1 MARHLRA
8 KETDLI
14 LALVLQVT
22 LAYLQVPQS
31 AALPELRVLVSHAP
45 PSNEQLGLLELPR
58 SELDAKAKALKV
70 TVKVQGDN
78 MLMWVEDLYDVKS
91 VDLQIRANVVIAEQL
106 KQGKLSFKLA
116 DLGEED
122 RLAVRET
129 LIKSSAAEF
138 LGPAVLDDATTLQL
152 GATHYLNLKGS
163 DRSVENAIASEQ
175 SPSPPSTSIKRY
187 TDEEM
192 TIFQERT
199 LPGLRGKTSV
209 YVLRAAFNKV
219 RLPSSRRAQAV
230 EDVAKHFRTILER
243 QSLDQQRVALLC
255 ESATQGRFPV
265 KVGGSLES
273 KFSDQLRSNKF
284 AAERLGFKSL
294 SEWGKFLDESTVT
307 SARTAPTLSLR
318 ANVGGKNRS
327 ATISISPERGQ

>member
-1 MARHLRA
+1 MS
-8 KETDLI
+8 
-14 LALVLQVT
+14 LAVPLA
-22 LAYLQVPQS
+22 LAYLGMAQS
-31 AALPELRVLVSHAP
+31 ANLPELRVLVSHAP
-45 PSNEQLGLLELPR
+45 PSSDQLALLEIPR

-78 MLMWVEDLYDVKS
+78 TLMWVEDLYDVKS
-91 VDLQIRANVVIAEQL
+91 VDLQIRANVVIAEQF

-122 RLAVRET
+122 RQAVRET

-138 LGPAVLDDATTLQL
+138 LGPAVLDDATAIQL

-163 DRSVENAIASEQ
+163 DQSIDNVIASERA
-175 SPSPPSTSIKRY
+175 PSPPSASTKRY
-187 TDEEM
+187 TEEEV
-192 TIFQERT
+192 TEFHERT
-199 LPGLRGKTSV
+199 LPALRGPTNV
-209 YVLRAAFNKV
+209 YSLRATFNKV

-255 ESATQGRFPV
+255 EAATQSRFPV
-265 KVGGSLES
+265 KVGGSLEA
-273 KFSDQLRSNKF
+273 KFSEQLRSNKF
-284 AAERLGFKSL
+284 TAERLGFKSL

-307 SARTAPTLSLR
+307 SSRTAPTLSLR

-327 ATISISPERGQ
+327 ATVSISPDRGQ

>member
-1 MARHLRA
+1 ML
-8 KETDLI
+8 
-14 LALVLQVT
+14 LAVPLV

-45 PSNEQLGLLELPR
+45 PSSEQLGLLELPR
-58 SELDAKAKALKV
+58 SELDAKAKALQV

-78 MLMWVEDLYDVKS
+78 TLMWVDELYDVKS
-91 VDLQIRANVVIAEQL
+91 VDLQIRANIVTAEQL
-106 KQGKLSFKLA
+106 KQGKNSFKLS
-116 DLGEED
+116 DLAEED
-122 RLAVRET
+122 RKAVRET

-138 LGPAVLDDATTLQL
+138 LGPAVLDDSATLQL

-163 DRSVENAIASEQ
+163 DKSIDNAIAGEQ
-175 SPSPPSTSIKRY
+175 APSPPSTDIKRY
-187 TDEEM
+187 TEAEM
-192 TIFQERT
+192 NIFQERT
-199 LPGLRGKTSV
+199 LPALRGKTSV
-209 YVLRAAFNKV
+209 YALRAAFNKV

-230 EDVAKHFRTILER
+230 EDVAKYFRTILER

-255 ESATQGRFPV
+255 ESATQSRFPV

-284 AAERLGFKSL
+284 TAERYGFKSL

-318 ANVGGKNRS
+318 AIVGGKSRS
-327 ATISISPERGQ
+327 ATVSISPERGQ